1 MKDNLT
7 KKEAVELFSSTK
19 KTLKTLD
26 KTFDKNTTEFI
37 VKSEE
42 HGLYSLYTSDNYNK
56 PVCTCDDVYK
66 TFCGLLYFEYGVGK
80 KDVMPSWASY
90 GQVVEDSWQG
100 IEKDIDVA
108 VSPFK
113 SVNKA
118 LDNGATL
125 YYQSEV
131 TNNQS
136 TFAITNPY
144 NENFAEKSI
153 VRTQTFTRGINEIES
168 IASLCLSSCEKCQ

>member
-1 MKDNLT
+1 MKESLT

-26 KTFDKNTTEFI
+26 KTFAKSATEFI

-42 HGLYSLYTSDNYNK
+42 KGMYSLYTSDNYYT
-56 PVCTCDDVYK
+56 PVCTSDDVYK

-80 KDVMPSWASY
+80 KDVMPAWASY

-100 IEKDIDVA
+100 IEKDIEVS

-125 YYQSEV
+125 YYQKESDSEQ
-131 TNNQS
+131 N

-144 NENFAEKSI
+144 NENFANKSV
-153 VRTQTFTRGINEIES
+153 VRASTFSRGLNEVES
-168 IASLCLSSCEKCQ
+168 IASLCLSSCEQTK

>member
-26 KTFDKNTTEFI
+26 KTFEKSATEFI

-42 HGLYSLYTSDNYNK
+42 QGLYSLYTSDNYYI
-56 PVCTCDDVYK
+56 PVCTSDDVYK

-80 KDVMPSWASY
+80 KDVMPAWASY

-118 LDNGATL
+118 LDKGATL
-125 YYQSEV
+125 YYQAESN
-131 TNNQS
+131 NNQGV
-136 TFAITNPY
+136 FAITNPY
-144 NENFAEKSI
+144 NENFADKSF
-153 VRTQTFTRGINEIES
+153 VKAQTFTRGINEIES
-168 IASLCLSSCEKCQ
+168 IASLCLSSCEQSQ